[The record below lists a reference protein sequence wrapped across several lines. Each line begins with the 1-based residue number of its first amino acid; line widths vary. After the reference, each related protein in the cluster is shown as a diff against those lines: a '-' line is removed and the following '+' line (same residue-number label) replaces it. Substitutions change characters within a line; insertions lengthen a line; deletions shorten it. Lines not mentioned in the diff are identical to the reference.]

1 MHIHRVERRC
11 GHSFLARELGS
22 PSLVVDL
29 GANNGDFATWVAE
42 RFGSEVYGIEP
53 DPEAYSRI
61 TQSGA
66 VRVLPCAVGGS
77 NSSAVLKTRPRTCST
92 LFDGPFESEARFP
105 VEVFTFETLI
115 SLFGLAE
122 WDRIDMVKVDIE
134 GAEVPMFENAPDE
147 LLSRVAQ
154 FTVEFHSFIWPEL
167 SPRINAIKGRLRSLG
182 FRMINFSFDDTDVLF
197 LNRKLLDIGAIGDAY
212 LRTAVKYW
220 KYSSGVR
227 RRAGRVLQSIC
238 GAP

>member
-1 MHIHRVERRC
+1 MQTYRVERRC

-22 PSLVVDL
+22 HSLVVDL
-29 GANNGDFATWVAE
+29 GANRGDFANWVAD
-42 RFGSEVYGIEP
+42 RFGSEVCGIEP
-53 DPEAYSRI
+53 DPEVYSLI
-61 TQSGA
+61 KQSEA
-66 VRVLPCAVGGS
+66 VRVLPYAVGGS

-92 LFDGPFESEARFP
+92 LFDGVFESEARFP

-122 WDRIDMVKVDIE
+122 RDRIDMVKVDVE
-134 GAEVPMFENAPDE
+134 GAEVPMFETAPDE

-167 SPRINAIKGRLRSLG
+167 SPRVSAIKGRLSSLG
-182 FRMINFSFDDTDVLF
+182 FRVINFSFDDTDVLF
-197 LNRKLLDIGAIGDAY
+197 LNRKLLDISAIGDAY

-220 KYSSGVR
+220 KYSSGMR